1 MADKNLM
8 EMARNT
14 ALIARKAGAKDARVF
29 LSRSRNVTLEW
40 RDGKID
46 RIRESTS
53 QGLSIDLYVEGR
65 YSSNSTSDLRTE
77 AIEEYVKTAVA
88 TTRYL
93 AVDEHRKLPDPSRYK
108 GMTTENLERSD
119 PTVSGIKPEERMAQ
133 ARQLEE
139 AVRAGDKKNKIVSV
153 TSWVSDTSSI
163 TVGFAT
169 NGLEATEAGTSF
181 SRGAEASVRD
191 TKDRKPSGV
200 DYGSTRFQSDLPGI
214 DDLGKGSLRRAMEQL
229 GSRQVKTDVY
239 QVVIENRVVPT
250 FVRHLLSPL
259 SGSSIQ
265 QKRSFLED
273 KLEKEVGSKLL
284 TIKSDPHLK
293 RGLASTAWDGEG
305 MATVRRPV
313 FDKGVLKTFFLD
325 TYYASKLGV
334 DPTTSSKSNLIWK
347 PGNRSVKE
355 MIKGMT
361 RGIYITSFLGGNSNS
376 TTGDFSL
383 GIKGHFVENGKIIH
397 PVSEMNMAGNH
408 LEFWINLAEVGND
421 PWSHSSNR
429 APSLMFKDVQC
440 SGA

>member
-40 RDGKID
+40 RDGKLD

-53 QGLSIDLYVEGR
+53 QGMSISLYVEGR
-65 YSSNSTSDLRTE
+65 YSSNSTSDLRPE
-77 AIEEYVKTAVA
+77 AIDEYVKTAVA

-93 AVDEHRKLPDPSRYK
+93 AVDEHRKLPDPSRYE
-108 GMTTENLERSD
+108 GRTTEDLERSD
-119 PTVSGIKPEERMAQ
+119 PAVFDVRPKERMAQ

-153 TSWVSDTSSI
+153 TSWVSDTSNK

-169 NGLEATEAGTSF
+169 NGFEATESSTSF
-181 SRGAEASVRD
+181 SRGVEVSVRD
-191 TKDRKPSGV
+191 TKDRKPAGW
-200 DYGSTRFQSDLPGI
+200 DYGSTRFKVDLPGI
-214 DDLGKGSLRRAMEQL
+214 ENLGAGALKRAMDQL
-229 GSRQVKTDVY
+229 GSKQVKTGVY
-239 QVVIENRVVPT
+239 QLVIENRVVPT

-284 TIKSDPHLK
+284 TINSDPHLK

-305 MATVRRPV
+305 MATMKRPV

-334 DPTTSSKSNLIWK
+334 DPTTSSKSHLIWQ
-347 PGNRSVKE
+347 PGANSLKE

-383 GIKGHFVENGKIIH
+383 GIKGHLVENGKIVH

-408 LEFWINLAEVGND
+408 LEFWKNLAEVGND
-421 PWSHSSNR
+421 PWTYSSHR
-429 APSLMFKDVQC
+429 APSLRFKDVQC

>member
-1 MADKNLM
+1 MADKNLT
-8 EMARNT
+8 ELARNT
-14 ALIARKAGAKDARVF
+14 ALIAQKAGARDARVF

-40 RDGKID
+40 RDGKLD

-77 AIEEYVKTAVA
+77 AINDYVKTAVA
-88 TTRYL
+88 TTKYL

-108 GMTTENLERSD
+108 GMTKDDLERSD
-119 PTVSGIKPEERMAQ
+119 PMVSNIKPEERLAQ

-139 AVRAGDKKNKIVSV
+139 AVRAGDKAKKIVSA

-163 TVGFAT
+163 TAGFAT
-169 NGLEATEAGTSF
+169 NGFEATESGTSF
-181 SRGAEASVRD
+181 SRGVEASVRD

-200 DYGSTRFQSDLPGI
+200 DYGSTRFLADLPKI
-214 DDLGKGSLRRAMEQL
+214 KSLGEGALKRAMDQL
-229 GSRQVKTDVY
+229 GSKQVKTDVY
-239 QVVIENRVVPT
+239 QVIMENRVVPT

-273 KLEKEVGSKLL
+273 KIDKEVGSKLL
-284 TIKSDPHLK
+284 TINSDPHLK

-305 MATVRRPV
+305 MSTTRRPI

-334 DPTTSSKSNLIWK
+334 DPTTSSKSNLIWQ
-347 PGNRSVKE
+347 PGNQSVKE
-355 MIKGMT
+355 MIKGMA

-383 GIKGHFVENGKIIH
+383 GIKGHLVENGKIVH

-408 LEFWINLAEVGND
+408 LKFWGNLAEVGND
-421 PWSHSSNR
+421 PWMHSSNR
-429 APSLMFKDVQC
+429 SPSLMFKDVQC